1 MDRICVTPETVLDN
15 LRMSIKKQGLTQ
27 SDIAKLLGYKSY
39 QSVSNLFRS
48 RRYLKPAQAR
58 PLCDRF
64 GYSFDYL
71 TKGIG
76 SIAPKTVD
84 ITYPKYNLRED
95 IDISKSFRDYLYQV
109 AQTVGEIIDCSYYF
123 FVLNELDYLS
133 GVVNDAKQDP
143 NYDIRKYEKDFSS
156 TKDRIDKYL
165 RLLSEEIS
173 K

>member
-48 RRYLKPAQAR
+48 GHYLKPAQAR

-64 GYSFDYL
+64 GFSFEYL
-71 TKGIG
+71 TKGMG
-76 SIAPKTVD
+76 SIEPKTIA
-84 ITYPKYNLRED
+84 ITYPKYDLQENM
-95 IDISKSFRDYLYQV
+95 DISKSYRDYLYRV
-109 AQTVGEIIDCSYYF
+109 AQTVGKIIDCSYYF
-123 FVLNELDYLS
+123 SVLNELDFLS

-143 NYDIRKYEKDFSS
+143 NFDIRKYEEYFSS
-156 TKDRIDKYL
+156 TKDNIDGYL
-165 RLLSEEIS
+165 GLLSKEII